1 MSIQN
6 DIKELKDLNIEIKR
20 LYSQV
25 KGLKLQ
31 AKTVEKR
38 ITDFL
43 IEKNQIGLKHQDT
56 AIVLDHKEKRSVMT
70 KTEREDSSVSILQRY
85 GIDNPKDV
93 LNELLESRK
102 GVPTEIT
109 KLKITKIKNK

>member
-25 KGLKLQ
+25 KGIKLQ
-31 AKTVEKR
+31 SKTVEKR

-43 IEKNQIGLKHQDT
+43 IEKTK
-56 AIVLDHKEKRSVMT
+56 SV
-70 KTEREDSSVSILQRY
+70 
-85 GIDNPKDV
+85 
-93 LNELLESRK
+93 
-102 GVPTEIT
+102 
-109 KLKITKIKNK
+109 